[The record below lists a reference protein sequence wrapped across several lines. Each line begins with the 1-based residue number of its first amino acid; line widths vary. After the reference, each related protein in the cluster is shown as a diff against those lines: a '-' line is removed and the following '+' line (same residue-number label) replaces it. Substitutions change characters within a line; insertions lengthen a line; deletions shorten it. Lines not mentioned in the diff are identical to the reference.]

1 MEESPEL
8 GGKGSFRR
16 RLRNSRLV
24 RKALET
30 PVDPV
35 LLRPPSTRIVI
46 GLILLGASYF
56 LGWPAIALLGAIAA
70 WLRRPVLLL
79 GGPLLYGLSWLV
91 FAVGLVFI
99 GSKSISI
106 GRSFGLLLVRRLA
119 ERFLREPR

>member
-1 MEESPEL
+1 MAASPEP
-8 GGKGSFRR
+8 GGKSDFRR

-30 PVDPV
+30 PIDPV
-35 LLRPPSTRIVI
+35 LLRPPSTRIVV

-70 WLRRPVLLL
+70 WLGRPVLLL

-91 FAVGLVFI
+91 FAIGLVFL
-99 GSKSISI
+99 GSKSIST

-119 ERFLREPR
+119 ERFLRDQR

>member
-30 PVDPV
+30 PIDPV
-35 LLRPPSTRIVI
+35 LLRPPSTRVVI

-70 WLRRPVLLL
+70 WLGRPVLLL

-91 FAVGLVFI
+91 FAVGLVFL
-99 GSKSISI
+99 GSKSIST

-119 ERFLREPR
+119 ERFLLDRR